1 MSLLLLQN
9 ALNYVTNMEYLFG
22 KIYNFFAPPEMIET
36 EKIRRAKRV
45 YNGNRDEKKSIRGKR
60 ERIAKKSCENDG
72 QAAKKKRTS
81 TKSDNQTFRTTG
93 EKDRREGSK
102 SALNIKSK
110 CLKTSDRDNKTD
122 ERLRHRNNC
131 GKDNKRKNQD
141 DRNTKLDVNQNTTM
155 IKESKQKEKCG
166 ATEDDLHTATGSP
179 IVYSPKNRLIL
190 RKVPLTTERE
200 LLDHFK
206 LADKARMLMKNDRF
220 TGTVFLQFM
229 NFKKTKKVL
238 EDKSLR
244 KFNGHT
250 IEVDYCLPREV
261 YLKKKYMDGGNR
273 EEMGRDSGDECEN
286 GKRNSKTTNNYEET
300 CDLRNRTSSKRV
312 INSETGEEK
321 EDKNI
326 AKKKQRKEKDYE
338 QNTKENVKNKEQK
351 PNCVEMNDDRS
362 VKKKSIDEHEKTK
375 VGEKCVADGKYI
387 TQPSKANLQNV
398 SPDTL
403 YNFVLTNLAYNET
416 EQSLRAYFDSF
427 GIIHEITV
435 KKNND
440 GFCTGTAI
448 LAFVKMF
455 KTIQSEVLCNS
466 RTVYVRFIKHTYR
479 IFISGVKKMLT
490 KEMIAGYLRDKGY
503 EVAEVVVPV
512 GGDRKNRGYC
522 FVQFDGENGVKR
534 FKSEYRRHKKFFGGK
549 SCIEHAKRTE
559 REN

>member
-1 MSLLLLQN
+1 
-9 ALNYVTNMEYLFG
+9 
-22 KIYNFFAPPEMIET
+22 MIET
-36 EKIRRAKRV
+36 EKIRKAKRV
-45 YNGNRDEKKSIRGKR
+45 YSGNRDEQKNIRGKR
-60 ERIAKKSCENDG
+60 EHIAKKSCESDE
-72 QAAKKKRTS
+72 QAAKKNRTS
-81 TKSDNQTFRTTG
+81 TKNDNQKFRTSG
-93 EKDRREGSK
+93 EKDKREERK
-102 SALNIKSK
+102 SAVNIKSK
-110 CLKTSDRDNKTD
+110 CSKTSDRDNKTD
-122 ERLRHRNNC
+122 ERLRHGSNRS
-131 GKDNKRKNQD
+131 KDNKRKSQD
-141 DRNTKLDVNQNTTM
+141 DRNTKLDVSQNTTM
-155 IKESKQKEKCG
+155 IKESRQKEKYD
-166 ATEDDLHTATGSP
+166 ATKDDLYAVTDSP

-206 LADKARMLMKNDRF
+206 LADKARMLMKNDKF

-238 EDKSLR
+238 EDKSLC

-261 YLKKKYMDGGNR
+261 YLKKKYMGGEDR
-273 EEMGRDSGDECEN
+273 EEMGQDNRDESKN
-286 GKRNSKTTNNYEET
+286 GKMNSKTTNNCEET
-300 CDLRNRTSSKRV
+300 CDVGNKKSSKRGS
-312 INSETGEEK
+312 NNETGEEK

-326 AKKKQRKEKDYE
+326 ARKKQRKEKDDE
-338 QNTKENVKNKEQK
+338 HDTKENIKNKEQK
-351 PNCVEMNDDRS
+351 LNCVEMNDNRS
-362 VKKKSIDEHEKTK
+362 VKKKSIGEHEKIK
-375 VGEKCVADGKYI
+375 VGKECVADGKYI
-387 TQPSKANLQNV
+387 TKPSKANLQNV

-427 GIIHEITV
+427 GIIHEITI

-455 KTIQSEVLCNS
+455 KTIQGEVLCNS

-479 IFISGVKKMLT
+479 IFISSVKKTLT

-534 FKSEYRRHKKFFGGK
+534 FKNEYRRHKKFFGGK
-549 SCIEHAKRTE
+549 SCIEHAKRTD